1 MQEAINK
8 YAITAQ
14 CDQGYNKSIG
24 NYVLK
29 YIPILQKWLYDQVTK
44 WFSH

>member
-1 MQEAINK
+1 MQEAVNK
-8 YAITAQ
+8 YAMIAQ

-29 YIPILQKWLYDQVTK
+29 YIPILQK
-44 WFSH
+44 